1 MHSQKRRVPAP
12 LRVTACPSVT
22 LQRDAGNSPALQA
35 SRPPSSPVSLLSG
48 PVSLL
53 SGPVSTSEAL
63 QASRSP
69 RRP

>member
-48 PVSLL
+48 PVS
-53 SGPVSTSEAL
+53 TSEAL